1 MSVGNVNALRIE
13 KDWEGQGHMSRL
25 MGVLEEYARGLGL
38 KALTIGVDAWETRN
52 LGIYLHW
59 GYDTFVM
66 AEEEDGDLVLYY
78 AKKL

>member
-1 MSVGNVNALRIE
+1 MRRAF
-13 KDWEGQGHMSRL
+13 RL
-25 MGVLEEYARGLGL
+25 VAGRWPGRGPGARGPWWSAGAKPLLGL